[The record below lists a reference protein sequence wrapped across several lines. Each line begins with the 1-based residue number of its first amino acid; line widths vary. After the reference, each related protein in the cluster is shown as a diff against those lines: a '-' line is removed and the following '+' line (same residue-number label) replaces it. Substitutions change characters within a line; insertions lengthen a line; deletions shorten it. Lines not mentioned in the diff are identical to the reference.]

1 MMKVI
6 GAFLYTGGNHA
17 LEIEAK
23 NWRLS
28 VPVAQSVKLNPY
40 VEDPATDL
48 RARCSKGLKILISI
62 FPKTLEISLISI
74 GSWTLRSDCTTAG
87 SSRDQLADSHF
98 LNSAYLVR
106 DTRLKLIVLPRHT
119 RSPIVYIAAL
129 ETPLPVS

>member
-6 GAFLYTGGNHA
+6 GAFLCTGGNDA

-28 VPVAQSVKLNPY
+28 VPVAQYAKLHPY

-48 RARCSKGLKILISI
+48 GARCSKGLKILISI
-62 FPKTLEISLISI
+62 FPNTLEISLISI
-74 GSWTLRSDCTTAG
+74 GSSTLRSDCTTAG

-98 LNSAYLVR
+98 LNSAYL
-106 DTRLKLIVLPRHT
+106 
-119 RSPIVYIAAL
+119 SG
-129 ETPLPVS
+129 TPD